1 MATARDY
8 PGNAGDYGYPRD
20 AGYAPGTRDYPD
32 GAQGYPGDSRD
43 YPGAAGPAAGKA
55 GHGTVDAWMAREL
68 RLFGRHVQRKKI
80 ALWIMGAPA
89 FLPILFM
96 SRAILTHNGADIDT
110 GEADILGTGSEILLL
125 CTLMITPMVTVTRQR
140 WFVPLRKWYGVM
152 LAINATTDGTLASIT
167 TVEFA
172 GGPVGRLTG
181 HSFVLVG
188 FTMVMLLIPLAL
200 ISNNRAQR
208 WLGKYW
214 KTLQRLTYV
223 IWALLIVHLMLLEG
237 FGFQNGT
244 NGPGTGVDGTPILH
258 QRLYQL
264 LACSLFPFVL
274 RLPPVRRWVGEKQKE
289 GREKV
294 VFFVLLP
301 MMLLFLLAFA
311 YIVHEEVFKGVD
323 MFKLNPSNE

>member
-1 MATARDY
+1 MATTRDY
-8 PGNAGDYGYPRD
+8 PSDAGDYSYPSDTGYPSV
-20 AGYAPGTRDYPD
+20 TRDYPD
-32 GAQGYPGDSRD
+32 DTQGYPSNSRD
-43 YPGAAGPAAGKA
+43 YPTATEPTTDKA
-55 GHGTVDAWMAREL
+55 SRRTVDAWMAQEV
-68 RLFGRHVQRKKI
+68 RLFGRYVKRKTI

-96 SRAILTHNGADIDT
+96 SRAIITRNGADIDAQ
-110 GEADILGTGSEILLL
+110 EADVLGSGSEILLL

-140 WFVPLRKWYGVM
+140 WFVPLRKWYGIM
-152 LAINATTDGTLASIT
+152 LAINATTDGILASIT
-167 TVEFA
+167 TVEFS
-172 GGPVGRLTG
+172 GGVLGRLTG
-181 HSFVLVG
+181 HSFLLVG
-188 FTMVMLLIPLAL
+188 FTMIMLLIPLLL

-223 IWALLIVHLMLLEG
+223 IWGLLIVHLMLLEG

-244 NGPGTGVDGTPILH
+244 NGPGDGIDGTPILH

-274 RLPPVRRWVGEKQKE
+274 RLPPVRRWVGEKHKE
-289 GREKV
+289 GREQI
-294 VFFVLLP
+294 VFFALLP

-323 MFKLNPSNE
+323 MFKLNPSGD